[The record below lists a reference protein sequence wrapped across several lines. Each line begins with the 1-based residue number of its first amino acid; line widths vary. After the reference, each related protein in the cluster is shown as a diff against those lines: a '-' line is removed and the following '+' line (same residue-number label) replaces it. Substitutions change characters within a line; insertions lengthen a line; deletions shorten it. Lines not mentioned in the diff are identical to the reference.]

1 MQLVSCLYL
10 ILVRKIKALLF
21 VCIYQRND
29 TIEMTERKGR
39 REGGRDG
46 RKEGRKE
53 RKRREK
59 QARVR
64 ETQSISNHNASKLVG
79 CHEPKSYGIMMHY

>member
-21 VCIYQRND
+21 VCIYQRNE

-53 RKRREK
+53 KGETSKSKRNT
-59 QARVR
+59 VY
-64 ETQSISNHNASKLVG
+64 I
-79 CHEPKSYGIMMHY
+79 KS